1 MTMSDRQTGRTT
13 QQMNDAPLGAVF
25 VWCNSHLSYPQ
36 AMAKTLERDDL
47 VVRPLS
53 WLERRN
59 VMGRTFPGVVVDHA
73 AHCDAEAH
81 EALHYLR
88 TRGVL
93 VAG

>member
-1 MTMSDRQTGRTT
+1 MSDRQTGRTT

-25 VWCNSHLSYPQ
+25 VWRNSRTSYPM
-36 AMAKTLERDDL
+36 ALAKTLGRDDL

-59 VMGRTFPGVVVDHA
+59 VMGRTLPGVVVDHA
-73 AHCDAEAH
+73 AHCDAEAY
-81 EALHYLR
+81 EALNYLR
-88 TRGVL
+88 IRGVM

>member
-1 MTMSDRQTGRTT
+1 MSDRQTGRTT
-13 QQMNDAPLGAVF
+13 QQMNDAPPGAVF
-25 VWCNSHLSYPQ
+25 VWCNSHVSYPQ
-36 AMAKTLERDDL
+36 ALAKTLERDDL

-73 AHCDAEAH
+73 AHYSAEAQ

-88 TRGVL
+88 TRGVP

>member
-1 MTMSDRQTGRTT
+1 MMSDRQTGQTT
-13 QQMNDAPLGAVF
+13 QQMNNAPLGAVF
-25 VWCNSHLSYPQ
+25 VWCNSRTHYPQ
-36 AMAKTLERDDL
+36 ALAKTLGREDL

-73 AHCDAEAH
+73 APCDTEAY
-81 EALHYLR
+81 EALNYLR
-88 TRGVL
+88 TRCVM

>member
-1 MTMSDRQTGRTT
+1 MSDRQTGRTT
-13 QQMNDAPLGAVF
+13 RQMNDAPLGAVF
-25 VWCNSHLSYPQ
+25 VWCNSRTSYPM
-36 AMAKTLERDDL
+36 ALAKTLGRDDL

-73 AHCDAEAH
+73 AQCDPEAY
-81 EALHYLR
+81 EALNYLR
-88 TRGVL
+88 TRGVM

>member
-1 MTMSDRQTGRTT
+1 MSDRQTGRTT
-13 QQMNDAPLGAVF
+13 QQMLDAPVGAVF
-25 VWCNSHLSYPQ
+25 VWCNSAVLYPKILAHGLQ
-36 AMAKTLERDDL
+36 RDDL

-73 AHCDAEAH
+73 AHYSAEAQ
-81 EALHYLR
+81 EALRYLR
-88 TRGVL
+88 IRGTP